1 MTLGQVSEIFFLLL
15 VPFFFRKYGVRM
27 ILSVGMFFWVIR
39 YILFAN
45 AGPDAQA
52 LAFLGVLFHG
62 ICYDFFFFAGQLYVD
77 KRAPEDIRSAAQG
90 FIAFVTLG
98 VGMFIGGL
106 LNGWWNTQQTIDGV
120 LNWQAVWYFPAIM
133 AGAVLI
139 IFLLT
144 FRDEVTVADKVTA

>member
-1 MTLGQVSEIFFLLL
+1 MSLSIGML
-15 VPFFFRKYGVRM
+15 V
-27 ILSVGMFFWVIR
+27 WVLR
-39 YILFAN
+39 YLLFAT

-77 KRAPEDIRSAAQG
+77 KRAPDDIRSAAQG

-106 LNGWWNTQQTIDGV
+106 LNGWWVLENKLEDGSTD
-120 LNWQAVWYFPAIM
+120 WSAVWYFPAIM
-133 AGAVLI
+133 AGAVLVV
-139 IFLLT
+139 FLLT
-144 FRDEVTVADKVTA
+144 FREKETSTQEATA